1 MTLTIAQ
8 KTLIIWRL
16 AQNDPN
22 YGSRQI
28 GLKVGCSHDSFKMGS
43 PLISGTKY

>member
-16 AQNDPN
+16 AQNDPH

-28 GLKVGCSHDSFKMGS
+28 GLKVGCSHMTVLKWGHR
-43 PLISGTKY
+43 